1 MNPNQQL
8 SSLNL
13 QPGTCNLQHHLSRRQ
28 LLKGTVVTAGGMAVA
43 NWGALF
49 HSQTIAAEARRTG
62 KRCIMLYMEGGVSQ
76 IDTFDMK
83 PDRPT
88 AGEFRPVQTKIPGI
102 QVCEF
107 LPNMARHADKL
118 AIIRSMRTK
127 TPDHGPGGY
136 YMHTGYHPSER
147 FPHPEAGAMIAKYC
161 ENPESDLPSFVKI
174 GSSSG
179 IYGAGY
185 LGPQYDPFVVADDG
199 KLPGFAN
206 PSVAPEIQGRRGEL
220 LNFMEQRFA
229 EQRPGDPFASHRTA
243 ELRTIRLMQARQ
255 AFDVSA
261 EWEKAK
267 DRYGDS
273 QFGRGCFTA
282 MKLVE
287 AGVAFVEVGH
297 AGHDTHMNN
306 FPVSKALYSTMDPA
320 WGSLLED
327 LAQRGL
333 LQDTL
338 VVWTSEFGRTPA
350 INVRAGRD
358 HFGRAWTVVLAGG
371 GIKGGQHFGSTDRD
385 GFEVVEN
392 PVSEADYLATIY
404 KAMGVDHRAKH
415 YLGTRPIWATEVG
428 SKPIME
434 LIG

>member
-1 MNPNQQL
+1 MNT
-8 SSLNL
+8 NL
-13 QPGTCNLQHHLSRRQ
+13 QEGRCSSGQHLSRRA
-28 LLKGTVVTAGGMAVA
+28 LMKGVLTTAGGLAVA
-43 NWGALF
+43 NWGALT
-49 HSQTIAAEARRTG
+49 HSQTIAAEAKRSG

-83 PDRPT
+83 PGRPT
-88 AGEFRPVQTKIPGI
+88 GGEFRPVQTKVAGI

-107 LPNMARHADKL
+107 LPNIARHVDKL
-118 AIIRSMRTK
+118 GIIRSMRTK

-174 GSSSG
+174 GSGSG
-179 IYGAGY
+179 NYGAGY
-185 LGPQYDPFVVADDG
+185 LGPQYDPLVVADDG

-206 PSVAPEIQGRRGEL
+206 PSVSPEIQGRRGEL
-220 LNFMEQRFA
+220 LSFMEQRFA
-229 EQRPGDPFASHRTA
+229 ENRSGDPFAAHRSA
-243 ELRTIRLMQARQ
+243 ELRAIRLMRARQ
-255 AFDVSA
+255 TFDVSA

-273 QFGRGCFTA
+273 KFGRGCFTA
-282 MKLVE
+282 LKLVE
-287 AGVAFVEVGH
+287 AGVSFVEVSHG
-297 AGHDTHMNN
+297 GHDTHMDN
-306 FPVSKALYSTMDPA
+306 FPISKALYSIMDPA
-320 WGSLLED
+320 WGSLLDD
-327 LAQRGL
+327 LTQRGL

-350 INVRAGRD
+350 INNRGGRD

-371 GIKGGQHFGSTDRD
+371 GIKGGQYYGSSDRD
-385 GFEVVEN
+385 GFEVAEN
-392 PVSEADYLATIY
+392 PVGEADYLATVY
-404 KAMGVDHRAKH
+404 KLMGVDHRAKH
-415 YLGTRPIWATEVG
+415 FLGARPIWATPEG

-434 LIG
+434 LTAS